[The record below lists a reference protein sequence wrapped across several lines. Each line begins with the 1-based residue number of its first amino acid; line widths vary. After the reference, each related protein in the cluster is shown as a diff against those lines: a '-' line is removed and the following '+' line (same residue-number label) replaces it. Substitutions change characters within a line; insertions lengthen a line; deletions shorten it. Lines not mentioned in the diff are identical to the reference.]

1 MNITYYV
8 YGPLMLVTAGTTT
21 LSSMGY
27 NIKCAKALKPP
38 SLGEPIF
45 DVVDII
51 RKIKA
56 EIPTGSGLTIELNII
71 D

>member
-1 MNITYYV
+1 MNIAYYV

-27 NIKCAKALKPP
+27 NIKCLTASKHP
-38 SLGEPIF
+38 SKDEIIF
-45 DVVDII
+45 DVVEII
-51 RKIKA
+51 RKIKD
-56 EIPTGSGLTIELNII
+56 EIPAGSGLSIELRIV